1 MNYEV
6 INAEPRL
13 EDIQM
18 GLEDLEKS
26 LNEIGLMC
34 DGAGGGY
41 CMSGTTL
48 AGLLRMLESVAHV
61 QRVRVD
67 CLVNQ
72 QYRTQAV

>member
-6 INAEPRL
+6 INAKPRL

-41 CMSGTTL
+41 YMSGPTL

-67 CLVNQ
+67 YLVNQ
-72 QYRTQAV
+72 QYQTQAV

>member
-6 INAEPRL
+6 INTEPRL

-41 CMSGTTL
+41 CML
-48 AGLLRMLESVAHV
+48 
-61 QRVRVD
+61 
-67 CLVNQ
+67 
-72 QYRTQAV
+72 

>member
-6 INAEPRL
+6 INTEPRL

-41 CMSGTTL
+41 YMSGPTL

-67 CLVNQ
+67 YLVNQ